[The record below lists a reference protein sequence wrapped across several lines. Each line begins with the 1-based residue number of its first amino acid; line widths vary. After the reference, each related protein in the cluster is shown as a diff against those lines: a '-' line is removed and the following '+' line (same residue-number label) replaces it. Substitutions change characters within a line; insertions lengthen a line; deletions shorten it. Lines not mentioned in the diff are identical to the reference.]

1 MKTINLKLSH
11 TSYPIYI
18 GRDTLGGF
26 AELLKKHTQVG
37 QIAVISNEKVFGL
50 YGEKFLSGFSPDIN
64 VKVFL
69 VPDGEQAKSI
79 SETDKLYTQL
89 LENKFERGA
98 MVIALGGGIVGDLA
112 GFVAATFLRG
122 VRFVQVPTTLLAQV
136 DSSIGGKTGI
146 NHPLGKNLIGA
157 FKQPEFV
164 YSDVSVLQTLDD
176 EEVRCGLGEVIKY
189 GFILNAKFFTWLE
202 QNIDKLLRKDAAAL
216 EEAVFVSSKEK
227 AAIVE
232 KDEKESQ
239 LRMALNFGH
248 TFAHALEREFSY
260 SGLKHGEAVILGMK
274 CALLY
279 EKENGAL
286 SDDDYQRGLA
296 LLSRVPLEYDKE
308 RIDAEKLTGYMF
320 LDKKVKDGHIRLV
333 LSPQIGSF
341 RFATVNDT
349 DKIRAVWE
357 ILK

>member
-1 MKTINLKLSH
+1 MKTINLKLTH

-18 GRDTLGGF
+18 GRDMLNGF
-26 AELLKKHTQVG
+26 ARTLEKQTAAKQL
-37 QIAVISNEKVFGL
+37 AVISNEKVFAL
-50 YGEKFLSGFSPDIN
+50 YGEKLLSAFEADVT

-69 VPDGEQAKSI
+69 VPDGEQAKSLQ
-79 SETDKLYTQL
+79 ETERLYTQM

-98 MVIALGGGIVGDLA
+98 VVAALGGGVVGDLA
-112 GFVAATFLRG
+112 GFVAATYLRG

-136 DSSIGGKTGI
+136 DSSIGGKTGV

-164 YSDVSVLQTLDD
+164 FSDVSVLQTLED

-189 GFILNAKFFTWLE
+189 GFILNAEFFNWLE
-202 QNIDKLLRKDAAAL
+202 NNLDKLLRKDKEAL
-216 EEAVFVSSKEK
+216 EEAVYISSKEK
-227 AAIVE
+227 AEIVE
-232 KDEKESQ
+232 KDEKEAE

-248 TFAHALEREFSY
+248 TFAHALEREFAY

-286 SDDDYQRGLA
+286 SDDDYKRGLA
-296 LLSRVPLEYDKE
+296 LLNRVPVEYDQS
-308 RIDAEKLTGYMF
+308 RIDAKKLTDYMF
-320 LDKKVKDGHIRLV
+320 LDKKVKGGQIRLV
-333 LSPQIGSF
+333 LTPRIGSF
-341 RFATVNDT
+341 RFETVGDV

-357 ILK
+357 ILQ